1 MVSVVSSM
9 PLLFMSLTTGG
20 AAGAPLVVV
29 VAPFPPSPWQAAQLS
44 AKIGAPWSD
53 VPLPAGKP
61 APLGSISISHGAI
74 SAGTIGLPR
83 FRPSPNARPVPIARV
98 HKPDNSRILCVRMR
112 HRSLVVDRPAH
123 DRVEMM
129 ILKCQERWY

>member
-29 VAPFPPSPWQAAQLS
+29 AAPFPPSPWQAAQLS

-83 FRPSPNARPVPIARV
+83 FRPSPNATPIPIAKM
-98 HKPDNSRILCVRMR
+98 KPDNSRILCVRMR
-112 HRSLVVDRPAH
+112 HCSLVVDRPAY
-123 DRVEMM
+123 DGVEMM
-129 ILKCQERWY
+129 IFKCQQRLY